1 MMGRAGMQ
9 AGCPNHSEDSVWKE
23 MGIVVTLSLLSSLHI
38 LPPPALFRSSDCSET
53 PCSWFSLFYSSQFSS
68 VQLLSTR
75 HWARNRNR
83 LQRRDTQSFPSRS
96 LWPSRERSQ
105 LHNHHNTKCT
115 KVRARGNK
123 NRQST
128 KEASQEERRAR
139 WMSGKALSR
148 RWFWR
153 YTSKDRIFANELVT
167 GETTHA
173 KV

>member
-1 MMGRAGMQ
+1 M
-9 AGCPNHSEDSVWKE
+9 SESLSMWKE
-23 MGIVVTLSLLSSLHI
+23 MGIVFSFDWSHFLCY
-38 LPPPALFRSSDCSET
+38 LPSISCLFQLFLDPVIALKH
-53 PCSWFSLFYSSQFSS
+53 PVPWFSLFYSSQFSS

-75 HWARNRNR
+75 HWAWNRNR

-115 KVRARGNK
+115 KVRDRGNK

-153 YTSKDRIFANELVT
+153 CTSKDGILANELVT
-167 GETTHA
+167 GETIHA
-173 KV
+173 KA